1 MLKQNWTNMTYSK
14 KDKFKKTVIKNVTFA
29 GGDVL
34 DSQFPIQGA
43 YWWFTVSICLRI
55 KWNMK
60 RCQPKLNRL

>member
-1 MLKQNWTNMTYSK
+1 MTYSK

-43 YWWFTVSICLRI
+43 Y
-55 KWNMK
+55 
-60 RCQPKLNRL
+60 